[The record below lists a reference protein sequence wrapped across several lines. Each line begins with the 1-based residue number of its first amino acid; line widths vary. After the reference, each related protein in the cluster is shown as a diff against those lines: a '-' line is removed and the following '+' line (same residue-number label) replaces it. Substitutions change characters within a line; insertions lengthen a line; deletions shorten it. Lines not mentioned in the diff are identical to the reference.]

1 VEGRENR
8 ARRLTEQ
15 ALAEAGFAD
24 PRPLYRDLL
33 RRLREVDPEGF
44 RVAADHYEAELL
56 PAIAERGVDPVEAW
70 LAYGGEIARRLAPG
84 RLVAVNPTGRA
95 RPVGSAAPPAGALVL
110 HLPED
115 GSRALLLLAPRDPSE
130 AQEATTTLLAG

>member
-1 VEGRENR
+1 VEGREDR
-8 ARRLTEQ
+8 ARRLTER

-44 RVAADHYEAELL
+44 RVVADHYESELL
-56 PAIAERGVDPVEAW
+56 PAIADRGVHPVQAW
-70 LAYGGEIARRLAPG
+70 LAYGGGIASRLAPG
-84 RLVAVNPTGRA
+84 RLVAVDAPGRA
-95 RPVGSAAPPAGALVL
+95 RPIDTGAPPAGALVL

-115 GSRALLLLAPRDPSE
+115 GSRASLLLAPRDPSE